1 MNLAKLVTVTL
12 PFLLLIP
19 ALDAS
24 GQTTYHVR
32 PDGGDRTQCN
42 GLANAPYPGSGTQQ
56 NCAWRHPFFALDASG
71 NWMLRGGDT
80 LLIHRGSYRMGYGE
94 GDLPEDMCHQ
104 NYPWDCHLPPL
115 PSGPDQSRPTRIL
128 GEGWDSGCPS
138 PPELWGSG
146 RASWILD
153 LRGTSNAVI
162 ACLEIT
168 DHSSC
173 FLGPTPSPDS
183 PLPPVCLQDNCPRDN
198 FPNGDFDYADEGIR
212 ASDSSNV
219 TLQDLNI
226 HGLAETG
233 IRAGRI
239 SNWTVV
245 RVRIAAN
252 GGAGWN
258 GDLGEEDSSYSGT
271 HMWHNLT
278 VEWNGC
284 PESYPGREPQ
294 NCWAQEIC
302 GGYGDGVGLNR
313 SGGHFIIEDSVFR
326 YNTSDGLDL
335 LYVGV
340 GHPDSS
346 VEIYRTAAY
355 GNAGNQLKV
364 GGSSRLLNCFAWGNC
379 AFFYGKP
386 FAQRMGGMDSGNHCR
401 AGGAALSISLPRGRA
416 SYIVNNTVASQG
428 WACAELQPNNLD
440 FHDQPP
446 PDGTERVYLFNNI
459 FKGYQVA
466 YLDFERLSDF
476 IGDGDPY
483 HFTRADTDD
492 YNLIHNCFVYDTVP
506 LGPHIIRSDPLF
518 ANDDITDLDAH
529 LQGGSPAIGQ
539 GMPIGS
545 LGGLVPGDDI
555 EGLTRS
561 DPPDLGAYQYG
572 GVTTCRLSCSAT
584 VPASAQVDTPVNFTG
599 RATPSS
605 ACSGTV
611 TYDWDFGDGSA
622 HSDREN
628 VTHTYNQTG
637 TFSWRF
643 SAEVDSVSCS
653 RAGYIIIRPPIVPPT
668 ITSITQTKKPYR
680 ILINGANF
688 QEGVQVFLGED
699 TNPWGQTMRESDSL
713 IVLRGGRALKA
724 HFPRRQPVRVLV
736 RNPDG
741 GEGVNFFPR
750 P

>member
-1 MNLAKLVTVTL
+1 MNLARLAILVL
-12 PFLLLIP
+12 SFLFYMPVLNV
-19 ALDAS
+19 S

-42 GLANAPYPGSGTQQ
+42 GLADSPYPGSGTEQT
-56 NCAWRHPFFALDASG
+56 CAWNHPFFALDASG

-94 GDLPEDMCHQ
+94 GDLPEDMCHRD
-104 NYPWDCHLPPL
+104 YPWDCHLPPL
-115 PSGPDQSRPTRIL
+115 PSGPDPSRPTRIL

-138 PPELWGSG
+138 PPELWGSE
-146 RASWILD
+146 RAAWILD
-153 LRGTSNAVI
+153 LNGTSNAMI

-173 FLGPTPSPDS
+173 FLGPL
-183 PLPPVCLQDNCPRDN
+183 PLPRECTLNVQDVCRRDS
-198 FPNGDFDYADEGIR
+198 FPYGDYADEGIR

-233 IRAGRI
+233 IRAARI

-252 GGAGWN
+252 GSAGWN
-258 GDLGEEDSSYSGT
+258 GDLGEDSSYSGT
-271 HMWHNLT
+271 HIWQNLV

-302 GGYGDGVGLNR
+302 GGYGDGVGLTR

-340 GHPDSS
+340 DHPDSL

-364 GGSSRLLNCFAWGNC
+364 GGTSRLVNCFASGDC

-386 FAQRMGGMDSGNHCR
+386 FARAMGEMDSGNHCR
-401 AGGAALSISLPRGRA
+401 AGGAALSISLPRGRD
-416 SYIVNNTVASQG
+416 SYIVNSTVASQG

-440 FHDQPP
+440 FQDQPP
-446 PDGTERVYLFNNI
+446 PNGTERVYLFNNI

-506 LGPHIIRSDPLF
+506 LGPHVITNDPLF
-518 ANDDITDLDAH
+518 ANDDISNLDAH
-529 LQGGSPAIGQ
+529 LQRGSPAIGQ

-599 RATPSS
+599 RATPSN

-611 TYDWDFGDGSA
+611 TYEWDFGDGSA
-622 HSDREN
+622 HSDSQD
-628 VTHTYNQTG
+628 VTHTYSQTG
-637 TFSWRF
+637 AFNWRF
-643 SAEVDSVSCS
+643 SAQVDSVSCT
-653 RAGYIIIRPPIVPPT
+653 RGGYITIRPPIVPPT
-668 ITSITQTKKPYR
+668 ITSVTQAKKPYR

-699 TNPWGQTMRESDSL
+699 ASPWGRTIRESDSL

-741 GEGVNFFPR
+741 GEAVDSFTR